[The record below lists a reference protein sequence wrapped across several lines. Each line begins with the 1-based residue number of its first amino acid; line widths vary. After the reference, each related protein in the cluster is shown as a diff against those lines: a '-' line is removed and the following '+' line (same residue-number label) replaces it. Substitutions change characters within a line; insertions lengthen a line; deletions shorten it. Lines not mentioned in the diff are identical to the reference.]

1 MNKINFYSGPAALP
15 EAVLQQ
21 ASEGILNF
29 ENQGISIAAISH
41 RSQQFLSILEEFKHL
56 ISSLLKLNDEHE
68 ILILQGGARNHF
80 AQIPMNFLTKE
91 KKAAFVDTGYWA
103 KKAMEYASYYGA
115 VEMIASGNN
124 NAYQCLPLIPIAPQK
139 EYIHITSNNTIYGT
153 QFHQLPITESPLV
166 VDMSSDIFS
175 IQRDFS
181 KIDLAFAC
189 AQKNIGPAGFSVLI
203 FKKEFLQ
210 KANQQIPPI
219 FNYQNLAAHASNYS
233 TPPVLNIYIALLNLR
248 WLASIGGV
256 EKIEK
261 INQHKA
267 SLLYNE
273 IDKSALFKN
282 TINAKDRSMM
292 NVCFFGKS
300 PKIENDFIVFCQKN
314 NLIGIKGHKQAGGLR
329 ASIYNAVTLE
339 NVQTLIELIQTFEK
353 EYSF

>member
-1 MNKINFYSGPAALP
+1 M
-15 EAVLQQ
+15 
-21 ASEGILNF
+21 
-29 ENQGISIAAISH
+29 
-41 RSQQFLSILEEFKHL
+41 
-56 ISSLLKLNDEHE
+56 
-68 ILILQGGARNHF
+68 
-80 AQIPMNFLTKE
+80 
-91 KKAAFVDTGYWA
+91 
-103 KKAMEYASYYGA
+103 
-115 VEMIASGNN
+115 
-124 NAYQCLPLIPIAPQK
+124 
-139 EYIHITSNNTIYGT
+139 
-153 QFHQLPITESPLV
+153 
-166 VDMSSDIFS
+166 
-175 IQRDFS
+175 
-181 KIDLAFAC
+181 
-189 AQKNIGPAGFSVLI
+189 
-203 FKKEFLQ
+203 
-210 KANQQIPPI
+210 
-219 FNYQNLAAHASNYS
+219 
-233 TPPVLNIYIALLNLR
+233 LNLR